1 MGLPANFVHVR
12 ADQWQLVIRDVG
24 PWDKH
29 FTVTNDVE
37 NVVKRLAKEGHL
49 PPARRLFYYDS
60 EGQFDEI
67 LVLGGEFVGF
77 KPGPRK
83 EAQRAL

>member
-1 MGLPANFVHVR
+1 MGLPANFTIVCKEHR
-12 ADQWQLVIRDVG
+12 QLVIRDVG
-24 PWDKH
+24 PWGRH